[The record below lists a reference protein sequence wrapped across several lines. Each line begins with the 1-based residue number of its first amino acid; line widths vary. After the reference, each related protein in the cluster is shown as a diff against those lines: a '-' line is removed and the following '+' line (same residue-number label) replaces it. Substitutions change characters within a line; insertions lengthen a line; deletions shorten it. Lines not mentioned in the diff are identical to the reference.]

1 MKYRITVTYKSIVN
15 DPEGQTI
22 KSALQK
28 KGYKF
33 IKDVRVGKIFD
44 ITVNDETDVESEI
57 DTLAREI
64 LVNPIVEEFNITQLK
79 ENS

>member
-1 MKYRITVTYKSIVN
+1 MKYRITVTYKSIVC
-15 DPEGQTI
+15 DPEGQII

-33 IKDVRVGKIFD
+33 IEDVRVGKIFD
-44 ITVNDETDVESEI
+44 ITIKDGIDVENEI
-57 DTLAREI
+57 DKLSREI
-64 LVNPIVEEFNITQLK
+64 LVNPIVEEFSIALLK